1 MIPVS
6 LTLQGLYSYQ
16 ERQTID
22 FTRLT
27 QAHLFGI
34 FGTVG
39 SGKSTILEAITF
51 ALYGEIERL
60 NKKDDKNYNMMNLK
74 SNELFI
80 EFIFKTGPND
90 DTYMATVK
98 GRRNSK
104 KFYDVPTLKRDAY
117 TWVDEAW
124 KPIEVEQLET
134 IIGLKYDNFKRT
146 VIIPQGRFQ
155 EFLQLGNTDRTKMM
169 KELFN
174 LDKFEL
180 AGKVAILD
188 ARNNRQ
194 LELLKGRLLELADA
208 QADKLDVL
216 ETALEKLKQEINDL
230 TAQHTALK
238 RQEEALRTLKTL
250 TEKIKVARQTVDS
263 YKAQE
268 ADINQL
274 ESRLQAYEY
283 CLIHFKP
290 GLDTAKKLEAQETA
304 LVNNLQADEA
314 TRTRLQSQLSDV
326 TTAFESARKAYENR
340 DALKQQADDLA
351 TIASIRQQTEKADL
365 LSGRIEAGNK
375 QLEATLQQIT
385 ALTEAQM
392 AATATLKKQREA
404 LPDIKRLMEASAWF
418 DEAAKLVTAG
428 NSLQKER
435 QDIDQALQAVDEK
448 RLLKVQ
454 EAGIDHLDAS
464 STLTVLLDKLGLH
477 KKSLLQ
483 ETDTVL
489 EQQRHVMVQSKLE
502 DYAANLSE
510 GQPCP
515 LCGSLSHP
523 APLNAQHVSEAL
535 DALQHKLEQLKNAIG
550 QVDQL
555 DKDCR
560 ELEATRRMQEDQLK
574 RITEKQGE
582 HETAV
587 LEHKNRFR
595 WEEYPNKAVVDAALA
610 SYDVLQKQVRENET
624 ALETLTR
631 QLEETTKQKDR
642 YNSVLEGFRNEATG
656 LQAEIKTL
664 TAQLKRLVLAD
675 YKALPL
681 ADLEQKRMAVLA
693 EYRAV
698 ESTYQRTQ
706 ETFNTLQQQLNTL
719 KGRMEANAQ
728 QLEQERTALQQTRAS
743 LQAALEQSDYASLAE
758 IKDILSQELDLKAGR
773 KQCTD
778 FRANM
783 EGAQKSLTGLL
794 TELGDRQF
802 SEEAYQQV
810 VEAFQGVSEN
820 LTNKHKEQG
829 ELEGKLK
836 TIKAKLDTKKEV
848 EEEAA
853 HLRTRAEDLA
863 TLKQLFR
870 SSGFV
875 NYISTVYLQ
884 ELCSAAT
891 ERFYKLTRQR
901 LSLEITDDN
910 NFQVRDFI
918 NGGNVRSVK
927 TLSGGQ
933 TFQAALSLALAL
945 SDSIQQRAA
954 ANQHFFFLDEG
965 FGSLDK
971 ESLGVVFDT
980 LKTLRRENR
989 IVGVISHVEEM
1000 QQEIEAHLLIENDPD
1015 RGSMIRRSWEE

>member
-971 ESLGVVFDT
+971 ESLDIVFEA
-980 LKTLRRENR
+980 LKSLRKENR

-1000 QQEIEAHLLIENDPD
+1000 QQEIDTHLRIINDEE
-1015 RGSMIRRSWEE
+1015 RGSLIATSW

>member
-1 MIPVS
+1 MIPLS

-80 EFIFKTGPND
+80 ELIFKAGPND

-117 TWVDEAW
+117 TWIDEAW

-174 LDKFEL
+174 LDRFEL

-188 ARNNRQ
+188 SKNNRRLEHLNGRLQELAEAQEGQ
-194 LELLKGRLLELADA
+194 LET
-208 QADKLDVL
+208 L
-216 ETALEKLKQEINDL
+216 ETALENLKQSINDL
-230 TAQHTALK
+230 TAQHTTLK
-238 RQEEALRTLKTL
+238 RQEEALRALKTL
-250 TEKIKVARQTVDS
+250 TEKIKVAQQTVDS
-263 YKAQE
+263 FQAQE
-268 ADINQL
+268 PDINRM

-290 GLDTAKKLEAQETA
+290 GLDMAKALEAKETA
-304 LVNNLQADEA
+304 FVNSLQTDEA
-314 TRTRLQSQLSDV
+314 TRNRLQSQLSDV
-326 TTAFESARKAYENR
+326 TTAFDSAKKAYENR

-351 TIASIRQQTEKADL
+351 TIAHIRQQSEKAGQ

-375 QLEATLQQIT
+375 QLEATLQQIA
-385 ALTEAQM
+385 ALTEAQIV
-392 AATATLKKQREA
+392 ATATLKKQREA
-404 LPDIKRLMEASAWF
+404 LPDIKRLMEAKSWF
-418 DEAAKLVTAG
+418 EEEAKLVTAG
-428 NSLQKER
+428 NSLQKEH
-435 QDIDQALQAVDEK
+435 QDIDQALQAVDK
-448 RLLKVQ
+448 QRVMKLQ

-515 LCGSLSHP
+515 LCGSQSHP

-535 DALQHKLEQLKNAIG
+535 DALQHQLERLKTAIG

-555 DKDCR
+555 DKACR
-560 ELEATRRMQEDQLK
+560 ELQATRRLQEDQLK
-574 RITEKQGE
+574 KVTEKQRE

-587 LEHKNRFR
+587 LGHKDRFH

-631 QLEETTKQKDR
+631 QLDETTKQKDR
-642 YNSVLEGFRNEATG
+642 YASALEGFRNEAAG
-656 LQAEIKTL
+656 LQAAIKTL

-675 YKALPL
+675 YEAQSLTE
-681 ADLEQKRMAVLA
+681 LEKKRIDVLA
-693 EYRAV
+693 EYKAV

-706 ETFNTLQQQLNTL
+706 ETLNTLQQQLNTL

-743 LQAALEQSDYASLAE
+743 LQAALEQSDYPSLVE

-773 KQCTD
+773 KQCAD
-778 FRANM
+778 FRADM

-794 TELGDRQF
+794 TELDDRQF

-810 VEAFQGVSEN
+810 VETFQGVSEN

-836 TIKAKLDTKKEV
+836 TIKAKLDTRKEV

-853 HLRTRAEDLA
+853 HLRNRAEDLA
-863 TLKQLFR
+863 TLKNLFR

-971 ESLGVVFDT
+971 ESLDIVFEA
-980 LKTLRRENR
+980 LKSLRKENR

-1000 QQEIEAHLLIENDPD
+1000 QQEIDTHLRITNDEE
-1015 RGSMIRRSWEE
+1015 RGSLIATSW

>member
-80 EFIFKTGPND
+80 EFIFKAGPQDN
-90 DTYMATVK
+90 TYMATVK

-104 KFYDVPTLKRDAY
+104 RFSDVPTLKRDAY
-117 TWVDEAW
+117 AWVDEAW

-188 ARNNRQ
+188 ARNNKK
-194 LELLKGRLLELADA
+194 LELLKGRLQELADA
-208 QADKLDVL
+208 QEDQLEVL
-216 ETALEKLKQEINDL
+216 KTALETLKQAINDL
-230 TAQHTALK
+230 TAQHATLK
-238 RQEEALRTLKTL
+238 RQEEALRALKTL
-250 TEKIKVARQTVDS
+250 TEKIKVARLNVDS
-263 YKAQE
+263 FKAQE
-268 ADINQL
+268 ADINRL

-290 GLDTAKKLEAQETA
+290 GLDVVNALEAKETA
-304 LVNNLQADEA
+304 LANSLQTDEA
-314 TRTRLQSQLSDV
+314 TRSRLQSQLSDV
-326 TTAFESARKAYENR
+326 ITAFESAKKAYENR
-340 DALKQQADDLA
+340 DTLKQQADDLA
-351 TIASIRQQTEKADL
+351 TIASIRQQTEKAGL

-385 ALTEAQM
+385 ALTKDQKTL
-392 AATATLKKQREA
+392 TAILNDQKAA
-404 LPDIKRLMEASAWF
+404 LPDIKRLMEAKSWF
-418 DEAAKLVTAG
+418 EEEAKLVTAG

-435 QDIDQALQAVDEK
+435 QDIEKALQDVDEK

-454 EAGIDHLDAS
+454 EAGIDRLDVS
-464 STLTVLLDKLGLH
+464 STLTVLLDELSHH
-477 KKSLLQ
+477 KEALLR
-483 ETDTVL
+483 ETDTL
-489 EQQRHVMVQSKLE
+489 LDQQRHVMVQSKLE

-523 APLNAQHVSEAL
+523 APLNAQHVSEAM
-535 DALQHKLEQLKNAIG
+535 DALQLQLDDIKKAIA

-555 DKDCR
+555 DKACR
-560 ELEATRRMQEDQLK
+560 ELQATRCLQEDQLLK
-574 RITEKQGE
+574 ITEKQRE
-582 HETAV
+582 HETV
-587 LEHKNRFR
+587 LLGHKDRFR

-610 SYDVLQKQVRENET
+610 SYDALQKLVRENEM
-624 ALETLTR
+624 ALETHAR
-631 QLEETTKQKDR
+631 QLDEATKQKDR
-642 YNSVLEGFRNEATG
+642 YGSALEGFRNEAAG
-656 LQAEIKTL
+656 LQAAIKTL
-664 TAQLKRLVLAD
+664 TAQLKRLVLTD
-675 YKALPL
+675 YAAQSL
-681 ADLEQKRMAVLA
+681 AELEQKRIAFLD
-693 EYRAV
+693 EYKAV
-698 ESTYQRTQ
+698 ESTYQHTQ
-706 ETFNTLQQQLNTL
+706 ETLNTLQQQLNTL
-719 KGRMEANAQ
+719 KGRMEANTQ

-758 IKDILSQELDLKAGR
+758 IKDVLSQELDLKAGR

-783 EGAQKSLTGLL
+783 EGAQKTLAGLL

-810 VEAFQGVSEN
+810 VSTFQAVSEN
-820 LTNKHKEQG
+820 LTNKHREQG
-829 ELEGKLK
+829 ELEGKHK
-836 TIKAKLDTKKEV
+836 AIKAKLDTKKEV
-848 EEEAA
+848 EEQMA
-853 HLRTRAEDLA
+853 HLKIRAEDLA
-863 TLKQLFR
+863 TMKNLFR

-875 NYISTVYLQ
+875 NYISSVYLQ

-971 ESLGVVFDT
+971 ESLDIVFEA
-980 LKTLRRENR
+980 LKSLRKENR

-1000 QQEIEAHLLIENDPD
+1000 QQEIDTHLRITNDD
-1015 RGSMIRRSWEE
+1015 ERGSLISTSSDY